1 MGNSAMKVGFIGL
14 GDIGLPMAKRIV
26 TGRFET
32 TICGHVRRAP
42 IEEMKTLGARE
53 AKTPREVA
61 QASDVT
67 IIMVEDDRQ
76 AEEVIFGSGGLLLG
90 VKKGDGILLMGTFSP
105 AFCKRVAESARPKGV
120 DVFDAPVVGA
130 RMGAEVGTLG
140 ISVGGDE
147 NAMEKY
153 RPLLERLG
161 KITYCGP
168 LGMGQIV
175 KLVNNMAAICNAR
188 AASEAIAWGMRN
200 GATEEMLVNHM
211 KNGSGG
217 SFVVQNWG
225 WLKSMWTH
233 PPPPTYYVGAK
244 DLSYALS
251 IAHELGQPCPIA
263 GLVCELQFM
272 GPPRLPAPPRG
283 SSSKS
288 NVEGSEE

>member
-1 MGNSAMKVGFIGL
+1 MGNSAIKVGFIGL
-14 GDIGLPMAKRIV
+14 GDIGLQMGKRIV
-26 TGRFET
+26 TGGFQT
-32 TICGHVRRAP
+32 TVCGHVRRAP
-42 IEEMKTLGARE
+42 VEEMKHLGAHE

-67 IIMVEDDRQ
+67 AIMVQDDRQ
-76 AEEVIFGSGGLLLG
+76 AEEVIFGPAGLLLG

-105 AFCKRVAESARPKGV
+105 AFCRRVGESAKPQGV
-120 DVFDAPVVGA
+120 EVFDAPVVGA
-130 RMGAEVGTLG
+130 RMGAEAGTLG

-147 NAMEKY
+147 KAMEKY
-153 RPLLERLG
+153 RPVLERLG
-161 KITYCGP
+161 KITYCGS

-188 AASEAIAWGMRN
+188 VAAEAIAWGMRN

-244 DLSYALS
+244 DLSYALTV
-251 IAHELGQPCPIA
+251 AHELGQPCPIA
-263 GLVCELQFM
+263 GLVCELQFT
-272 GPPRLPAPPRG
+272 GPPRLPAAPRG
-283 SSSKS
+283 DRPKSKS
-288 NVEGSEE
+288 EGSNV

>member
-1 MGNSAMKVGFIGL
+1 MGNSAMRVGFIGL
-14 GDIGLPMAKRIV
+14 GDIGLQMGKRIV
-26 TGRFET
+26 TGGFQT
-32 TICGHVRRAP
+32 TVCGHVRRAP
-42 IEEMKTLGARE
+42 IEEMKNLGAHE
-53 AKTPREVA
+53 AKAPREVA

-67 IIMVEDDRQ
+67 IIMVQDDKQ
-76 AEEVIFGSGGLLLG
+76 AEEVIFGPAGLLLG

-105 AFCKRVAESARPKGV
+105 AFCRKVAESASPKGV

-130 RMGAEVGTLG
+130 RMGAEAGTLG

-147 NAMEKY
+147 KAMEKY
-153 RPLLERLG
+153 RPVLERLG
-161 KITYCGP
+161 KITYCGH

-175 KLVNNMAAICNAR
+175 KLVNNMAAIINAR
-188 AASEAIAWGMRN
+188 VAYEAIAWGMRN
-200 GATEEMLVNHM
+200 GATEEVLVNHM

-225 WLKSMWTH
+225 WLKSMMTH

-244 DLSYALS
+244 DLSYALA

-272 GPPRLPAPPRG
+272 GPPRLPAAPKGGR
-283 SSSKS
+283 SKS
-288 NVEGSEE
+288 NVEGSDA